1 MPNHENAQH
10 EPPDTRIIPP
20 TVPTCCQVCD
30 AAMRSGAKFCPQCG
44 RKLTPD
50 TRTQTQTATPRG
62 DPSTSD
68 IPKEPPAGEKTILPG
83 QESRESVVPAPV
95 EPDQSKENKGLI
107 RCQCGQNLPSEAQFC
122 HQCGATIRSAKLLSR
137 LVCIDKRSIAQVSEI
152 GDGAIIIGKSPEC
165 DLIICDDDYVSRH
178 HARIVPKG
186 QSFLLEDLNSSNGT
200 YLRVQGQISIK
211 NGDEFLIGAHL
222 VRFEQVQGG

>member
-10 EPPDTRIIPP
+10 KPLDTRIIAP
-20 TVPTCCQVCD
+20 TVPKCCLVCHT
-30 AAMRSGAKFCPQCG
+30 AMRSGAKFCPQCG
-44 RKLTPD
+44 RKLAPD
-50 TRTQTQTATPRG
+50 TCTQTRPVTPRG
-62 DPSTSD
+62 DPSISD
-68 IPKEPPAGEKTILPG
+68 IPKEPPAGEKTIQPD
-83 QESRESVVPAPV
+83 QQSRESAVPTPV
-95 EPDQSKENKGLI
+95 EPDQPKDNKGLI
-107 RCQCGQNLPSEAQFC
+107 HCQCGQDLPSGAQFC
-122 HQCGATIRSAKLLSR
+122 HQCGAPIRSAKLLSR
-137 LVCIDKRSIAQVSEI
+137 LVCIDKRSVAQVSEI
-152 GDGAIIIGKSPEC
+152 GDRAIIMGKSPEC